1 MKDIASESFEID
13 TRDYVYIDIG
23 KTYLRKNDANL
34 VPEDLRRKSY
44 PSVYQLPYGPGARVV
59 GHTEWT
65 EIGFGGAGPQY
76 VPAA

>member
-1 MKDIASESFEID
+1 MKDIASESFETD
-13 TRDYVYIDIG
+13 TRDIMF
-23 KTYLRKNDANL
+23 TCLH
-34 VPEDLRRKSY
+34 RKSY

-59 GHTEWT
+59 GHTEWS